1 MLTSAKGLGG
11 GFPVGAM
18 MVKEEYAALGP
29 GNHGSTFGGN
39 PLAMAA
45 VKAVLGVIND
55 PAFLEE
61 VRFKGTVLKNALIKL
76 AEAVPG
82 AEVRGEG
89 LLLGLD
95 LGDTDLARE
104 VFEYC
109 LDRRSSRQSGGRNDD
124 PHGAAAHR
132 QQNGGA
138 SGARYLSRRRLR
150 IDRGERTRGGGSM
163 SVVIPDLQNPP
174 PPPSPLSG
182 RDCLTLA
189 EFSPEEISLILD
201 EAIRIKALE
210 KGRIPYRPLRGR
222 TLAMVFQK
230 PSNRTRVSFEVGM
243 YQLGGHALHLS
254 PEEIQIG
261 KRETPSDTGR
271 VLARYIDA
279 IMVRTFDHGDLEEL
293 AGAADVPVVNGLSDA
308 HHPCQALADLMTVRE
323 ELGALEGTEIAY
335 VGDGNNV
342 AHSLAI
348 ACALTGTRLTIAH
361 PEGHGPDAEIVDL
374 ADSLGAAPR
383 LTGDPA
389 EAVRGAGVVY
399 TDVWASMGQEAE
411 AKERKQEFAPYQ
423 VDEGLMDL
431 AAEDAI
437 FLHCLPAHRGEEV
450 TAEVIDGPRSRVF
463 DQAENRLHAQK
474 ALLYLLMG

>member
-1 MLTSAKGLGG
+1 
-11 GFPVGAM
+11 V
-18 MVKEEYAALGP
+18 
-29 GNHGSTFGGN
+29 
-39 PLAMAA
+39 
-45 VKAVLGVIND
+45 
-55 PAFLEE
+55 
-61 VRFKGTVLKNALIKL
+61 
-76 AEAVPG
+76 
-82 AEVRGEG
+82 
-89 LLLGLD
+89 
-95 LGDTDLARE
+95 
-104 VFEYC
+104 
-109 LDRRSSRQSGGRNDD
+109 
-124 PHGAAAHR
+124 
-132 QQNGGA
+132 
-138 SGARYLSRRRLR
+138 
-150 IDRGERTRGGGSM
+150 
-163 SVVIPDLQNPP
+163 SVVIPDLQNVP

-182 RDCLTLA
+182 RDCLTLG
-189 EFSPEEISLILD
+189 EFDSGEMSLILD
-201 EAIRIKALE
+201 EAVRIKTLQ
-210 KGRIPYRPLRGR
+210 KSRIPYRPLRGR

-293 AGAADVPVVNGLSDA
+293 AGAADVPVINGLSDT

-323 ELGALEGTEIAY
+323 EFGLLEGIKVTY

-348 ACALTGTRLTIAH
+348 ACALGGAEFTIAH
-361 PEGHGPDAEIVDL
+361 PEGHGPEGEIVEL
-374 ADSLGAAPR
+374 AASLGAAPH
-383 LTGDPA
+383 LTNDPR
-389 EAVRGAGVVY
+389 EAVSDARVVY
-399 TDVWASMGQEAE
+399 TDVWASMGQESEAE
-411 AKERKQEFAPYQ
+411 ARKKKFAPYQ
-423 VDEGLMDL
+423 VDGGLMDL

-450 TAEVIDGPRSRVF
+450 TAGVIDGPRSRVF

>member
-1 MLTSAKGLGG
+1 
-11 GFPVGAM
+11 
-18 MVKEEYAALGP
+18 
-29 GNHGSTFGGN
+29 
-39 PLAMAA
+39 
-45 VKAVLGVIND
+45 
-55 PAFLEE
+55 
-61 VRFKGTVLKNALIKL
+61 
-76 AEAVPG
+76 
-82 AEVRGEG
+82 
-89 LLLGLD
+89 
-95 LGDTDLARE
+95 
-104 VFEYC
+104 
-109 LDRRSSRQSGGRNDD
+109 
-124 PHGAAAHR
+124 
-132 QQNGGA
+132 
-138 SGARYLSRRRLR
+138 
-150 IDRGERTRGGGSM
+150 M
-163 SVVIPDLQNPP
+163 SVVIPDLQNSPP
-174 PPPSPLSG
+174 HPSPLSG

-189 EFSPEEISLILD
+189 EFSSEDIALILN
-201 EAIRIKALE
+201 EAIRIKALQ
-210 KGRIPYRPLRGR
+210 KSRIPYRPLRGR

-293 AGAADVPVVNGLSDA
+293 AAAADVPVVNGLSDA

-323 ELGALEGTEIAY
+323 ELGTLEGTKIAY

-348 ACALTGTRLTIAH
+348 ACALSGTELTIAH
-361 PEGHGPDAEIVDL
+361 PEGHGPDAEVVEL
-374 ADSLGAAPR
+374 AASLGAAPH
-383 LTGDPA
+383 LTEDPS
-389 EAVRGAGVVY
+389 EAVRGANAVY

-411 AKERKQEFAPYQ
+411 AEERKAKFVPYQ
-423 VDEGLMDL
+423 VNEALMDL
-431 AAEDAI
+431 TAAGAI

-450 TAEVIDGPRSRVF
+450 TAEVIDGPKSRVF